1 MDLFRC
7 PSLHAPKSVLK
18 LTRLSNRLK
27 NSHQFSTMLTSS
39 KWYISFTFKFSVPF
53 NHKQCIF
60 KISCNP
66 HILSST
72 ENREN
77 NAKVKLSMS
86 FINPYSVDVQPLL
99 FVASSICTISI
110 FNYVNVLYISKHP
123 FVFLCTLEIFWTKNF
138 EMDFWYTITFSQY
151 IQSMYAYKVCT
162 TRKWK
167 QYIRNPAEMIR
178 FEKILRVHMYKKG
191 EN

>member
-7 PSLHAPKSVLK
+7 PSLYAPKSVLK
-18 LTRLSNRLK
+18 LTHLSNRLK
-27 NSHQFSTMLTSS
+27 NSHQFSTTLTSS

-110 FNYVNVLYISKHP
+110 FNYVNVLYMSKHP
-123 FVFLCTLEIFWTKNF
+123 FVFYVLSESSEQRISRWIF
-138 EMDFWYTITFSQY
+138 D
-151 IQSMYAYKVCT
+151 IQ
-162 TRKWK
+162 
-167 QYIRNPAEMIR
+167 
-178 FEKILRVHMYKKG
+178 
-191 EN
+191 